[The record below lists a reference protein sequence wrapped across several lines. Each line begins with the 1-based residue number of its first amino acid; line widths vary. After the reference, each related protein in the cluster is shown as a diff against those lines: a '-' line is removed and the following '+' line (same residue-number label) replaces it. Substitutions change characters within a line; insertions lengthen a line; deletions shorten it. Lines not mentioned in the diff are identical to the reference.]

1 MKKFMLLL
9 YDNVETL
16 QEMSAEEMQQLVQA
30 HMQWTEKL
38 AQAGHLEG
46 GDGLEET
53 GAYIKGKNALV
64 TDGPFVETKELIGG
78 FYLITAESL
87 EQAVEIAKECPCH
100 QWGGTTE
107 VRPIMD
113 YAAPTV

>member
-1 MKKFMLLL
+1 MKQYLLLL

-16 QEMSAEEMQQLVQA
+16 PQMSPEEMQHLVQA
-30 HMQWTEKL
+30 HMQWSQKL
-38 AQAGHLEG
+38 AEQGVLRG

-64 TDGPFVETKELIGG
+64 TDGPFIETKEMIGG
-78 FYLITAESL
+78 YYLIQAESL
-87 EQAVEIAKECPCH
+87 EQAVAIAQECPCH
-100 QWGGTTE
+100 LWGGTTE

-113 YAAPTV
+113 YGQPA

>member
-1 MKKFMLLL
+1 MKNYLLLL
-9 YDNVETL
+9 YDHVDTL
-16 QEMSAEEMQQLVQA
+16 QEMSPEEMQKLVQA

-38 AQAGHLEG
+38 AQLGHLRG

-64 TDGPFVETKELIGG
+64 TDGPFIETKEMIGG
-78 FYLITAESL
+78 YYLLQAESL
-87 EQAVEIAKECPCH
+87 EQVVELAKECPCH
-100 QWGGTTE
+100 LWGGTTE

-113 YAAPTV
+113 YAPPA